1 MNRPEDWGPIV
12 DRIRQGDA
20 AAGEVLY
27 RTLDKGARFFLQRH
41 LGAQDVDDRVHDLYL
56 TVTDAIR
63 RGELKHPERL
73 MGFVRTVLYRQLGG
87 EIGRVARR
95 REGEAASDTVSQ
107 LPTRDST
114 PEERAIA
121 AQKQALMTQVLREM
135 SDRDF
140 EVLTRFYIREQAPEQ
155 ICREMGLTQVQ
166 YQLLKSRAKARL
178 TDLMQRK
185 LGAASRR

>member
-1 MNRPEDWGPIV
+1 MMNRPEDWGPIV

-56 TVTDAIR
+56 AVTDAIR
-63 RGELKHPERL
+63 RGELQHPERL

-95 REGEAASDTVSQ
+95 RAGEAAPDTVSQ
-107 LPTRDST
+107 FPTRDST
-114 PEERAIA
+114 PEERAIV

-140 EVLTRFYIREQAPEQ
+140 EVLTRFYLREQAPAQ
-155 ICREMGLTQVQ
+155 ICREMGLTQV
-166 YQLLKSRAKARL
+166 
-178 TDLMQRK
+178 
-185 LGAASRR
+185 